1 MLKPLAATL
10 ALAVLAAPAAFACS
24 CLPCENQPTILDSE
38 YTSGAFVGELLS
50 VRKLVPGDLPPGE
63 TFDIPHQ
70 YELVHLFKV
79 TRSLKGDMPKYAI
92 VRTASN
98 SAACGATFS
107 FETLNAVA
115 VTKIDDGSLHA
126 NSCTQMC
133 WGADKNRA
141 AVTED
146 TMQTWRDP
154 HSGE

>member
-1 MLKPLAATL
+1 MLKPLATL
-10 ALAVLAAPAAFACS
+10 FLAALSAPAALACS

-38 YTSGAFVGELLS
+38 YTSGAFIGELLS
-50 VRKLVPGDLPPGE
+50 VRKLAPGDLPPGE

-79 TRSLKGDMPKYAI
+79 TRSLKGDMAKYAI

-115 VTKIDDGSLHA
+115 VSRDEDGVLRTS
-126 NSCTQMC
+126 SCTQMC
-133 WGADKNRA
+133 WSADRNRSL
-141 AVTED
+141 VTED